1 MFSYIKNKLT
11 SLKQY
16 IQKGLSDFIQDPMV
30 ETARAMASK
39 VKPQLT
45 AAAIETIDALK
56 PKVEQ
61 TARAAVVAAI
71 NESTSRLK
79 SVFNYSTSPQTALP
93 STIEINYTK
102 TNVITNLFKA
112 LYTFV
117 SDMLRNFAV
126 KILHAFLGLPMITS
140 HQEPGVET
148 TGVSRSK
155 MDILASTTRSS
166 ILSPVTH
173 LRGLQEMAHLPV
185 QCDNDSARLEDL
197 TGFNAPRPT

>member
-30 ETARAMASK
+30 ETAQAMASK

-61 TARAAVVAAI
+61 TARAAIAAAI

-79 SVFNYSTSPQTALP
+79 SVFDYSTATKAASPLT
-93 STIEINYTK
+93 TEINYTN

-112 LYTFV
+112 FYTFV

-126 KILHAFLGLPMITS
+126 RILHTFLGLSMITS
-140 HQEPGVET
+140 RQEPGVEAS
-148 TGVSRSK
+148 GVSST
-155 MDILASTTRSS
+155 LADDLAGSRSS
-166 ILSPVTH
+166 LTLAPVTS
-173 LRGLQEMAHLPV
+173 LRDIGQRQNHSNIDYTSPYEPSERNVH
-185 QCDNDSARLEDL
+185 AR
-197 TGFNAPRPT
+197 P